1 MQTLLEVQ
9 RKLLP
14 DFLEA
19 MQKRYNIL
27 RYIKTMEPVGRR
39 TLASNLHLTERTLRS
54 EVDFL
59 KEQNLLEVHKSG
71 MRLSSEGRDVVEK
84 LDEIMREVM
93 GIDAIEKKLQKLLE
107 VDEVIVVPGD
117 CDVSPWV
124 QRELGKACAF
134 RMKEEWATTKNN
146 RLHRGFNNG
155 SSWRCINP

>member
-27 RYIKTMEPVGRR
+27 RYIKIMEPVGRR

-59 KEQNLLEVHKSG
+59 KEQNLTRSAQVRNEA
-71 MRLSSEGRDVVEK
+71 D
-84 LDEIMREVM
+84 
-93 GIDAIEKKLQKLLE
+93 Q
-107 VDEVIVVPGD
+107 
-117 CDVSPWV
+117 
-124 QRELGKACAF
+124 
-134 RMKEEWATTKNN
+134 
-146 RLHRGFNNG
+146 
-155 SSWRCINP
+155 